1 MVAPKYVEK
10 SLRAVANEM
19 AKYMTDPEEVRHV
32 SRALAACG
40 VRYVVVETLPK
51 AEIDGVCF
59 WLDSNSPVIGM
70 TTRHDRIDN
79 FWFVLRHEIEH
90 VLQRDGMGA
99 LVAEKV
105 DIRIERGGAGLE
117 SVLPLEDRRDNL
129 EAAAFCVPRPEDDRG
144 GKECVSMCR
153 T

>member
-99 LVAEKV
+99 LVAETV
-105 DIRIERGGAGLE
+105 DFRLEGERAG
-117 SVLPLEDRRDNL
+117 DRKSTRLN
-129 EAAAFCVPRPEDDRG
+129 
-144 GKECVSMCR
+144 SSQQ
-153 T
+153 